1 MIQKMRE
8 TAKYTGLPLVLLR
21 QIVYEI
27 HKNKQLKD
35 HFAIS

>member
-1 MIQKMRE
+1 MRE
-8 TAKYTGLPLVLLR
+8 TAKYPGLSLVLLR

-35 HFAIS
+35 NFAIS